1 MKKLLSFISLTAV
14 ILSISSCAEGQ
25 NAPST
30 GTVAVDTTTAVSAG
44 NAPETTAELTVIHT
58 EAPFETTTSSVCIS
72 GVDIVSQTTEGYTE
86 PANPL
91 TTSSTTKSPVVSDET
106 GMYVPGYDPGMPEAW
121 IDIQTREIYSDT
133 KEIKIAVNCSQK
145 STLGGGFNLERKKG
159 NDWVSVFS
167 CNVDCLGTVTP
178 DDPFILTLTPDE
190 LVAGD
195 DYRISTTVNGKE
207 IETFFVVGQRNTPLK
222 REDIELYLADTD
234 WLTVDNLH
242 DLTIK
247 YTYVGNAEY
256 AEYCFGCEYTLEKR
270 DNKGEWVKVPFSE
283 NAAFIELGYLIG
295 TESPSQSTT
304 VYLNNDFYAE
314 PLTAGT
320 YRIVKPV
327 EDITY
332 TLLFRINEKYNYEPE
347 PTEKD
352 ILVYITDTESSVAN
366 DPDADIIELNE
377 IFTNTKSVTFVAKYI
392 GNDDFAN
399 FSFGRPETLEKYENG
414 KWREIPFADEV
425 IWTDDALI
433 VSHEYRKAADSVYF
447 NQFAE
452 PLTVGKYR
460 VKKTISGTKDFYAE
474 FEVVEEAPF
483 KTAITNSGGVK
494 TDSPLIKFD
503 IEYVGDQKDFEYEFP
518 LSDVNQYVQKFENGK
533 WSRIPLNEEECYD
546 EGSLKITPKNKKIS
560 INYNTNF
567 LSEPLKEGKYRV
579 LQECSQGFSV
589 SIEFDVKNAE
599 LFTVDFVDGVQMEI
613 TTDDKCL
620 DVEVTYKGN
629 EEEFEYE
636 FNMADYYIEKLE
648 SDGKWKRYYFN
659 DEVAFCDGIDLIL
672 PDQRSFKR
680 RIELNGSYTEPIT
693 EGTYR
698 AIICSYQGVDA
709 VFEFV
714 VVEAF
719 DSHKKFDD
727 LKITLANDKIEE
739 KTKYKTLAVQYEYTG
754 NDPDA
759 DFWIYN
765 DFEVQK
771 LDEEGRWQPYPFSKK
786 VKFSEDVIRMDSKNT
801 KGSETLQLNDEYFK
815 KPLTAGKY
823 RIVKPMCDCTNKYIE
838 FQVTGIG
845 TPQGSGSITLAIN
858 EITENSF
865 VCSLPWPYPAVY
877 TVEIKNTDILDEYCV
892 GDNIEVV
899 YGNMY
904 QQSEWDYLIVD
915 AKISQSSFQLQE
927 DMDYKPVIYLYPE
940 EKTDVSVKLDYNG
953 ELTVTYP
960 EYGDGWSVT
969 SLPDGTLYDKD
980 GNEYSYLFWEGKSN
994 VKYDFSKGFCV
1005 KGEDTVE
1012 FLRWA
1017 LSTLGLTPREY
1028 NEFIVF
1034 WLPFMQDNKYNVISF
1049 QYDCYTDNAV
1059 LSVTPEPDTV
1069 LRVFMAFYESDEYVD
1084 IPKQELTTT
1093 ERNGFTVVEWGGAKS
1108 SHK

>member
-25 NAPST
+25 NAHST
-30 GTVAVDTTTAVSAG
+30 GTVAVDTTTAVSEA
-44 NAPETTAELTVIHT
+44 NAPETTADLTVIHT
-58 EAPFETTTSSVCIS
+58 EAPFETTTTATSAAYTVSE
-72 GVDIVSQTTEGYTE
+72 GIVSQTTKGYTE

-106 GMYVPGYDPGMPEAW
+106 GMYVPGYDPGMPDAW

-133 KEIKIAVNCSQK
+133 KEIKIAVNCSQE

-159 NDWVSVFS
+159 NDWVPVFS

-242 DLTIK
+242 NLTIK

-256 AEYCFGCEYTLEKR
+256 AEYGFGCEYTLEKR
-270 DNKGEWVKVPFSE
+270 NDKDEWVKVPFSE

-295 TESPSQSTT
+295 TESLNQSTT

-332 TLLFRINEKYNYEPE
+332 TLLFRINEKYNYDPE

-352 ILVYITDTESSVAN
+352 IRVYIEEAEKGVAIT
-366 DPDADIIELNE
+366 PS
-377 IFTNTKSVTFVAKYI
+377 TNSITLAVEYI
-392 GNDDFAN
+392 GSDDFVN
-399 FSFGRPETLEKYENG
+399 YEFGRPETLEKYENG

-425 IWTDDALI
+425 MWTDDALI
-433 VSHEYRKAADSVYF
+433 VGPGYRKAADSVYF
-447 NQFAE
+447 SQFAE

-460 VKKTISGTKDFYAE
+460 VKKTISDTKDFYAE

-518 LSDVNQYVQKFENGK
+518 LSDINQYVQKFENGK

-567 LSEPLKEGKYRV
+567 LSEPLKEGKYKV
-579 LQECSQGFSV
+579 VQECSQGFSV
-589 SIEFDVKNAE
+589 NVEFDVKNAD

-613 TTDDKCL
+613 TTEDKWF
-620 DVEVTYKGN
+620 DVEVTYNGN

-636 FNMADYYIEKLE
+636 FNMASYYIEKLDA
-648 SDGKWKRYYFN
+648 DGKWKRYYFN

-693 EGTYR
+693 AGTYR
-698 AIICSYQGVDA
+698 AVICSYQGVDA

-714 VVEAF
+714 IVEAF
-719 DSHKKFDD
+719 DGHEKFDD

-739 KTKYKTLAVQYEYTG
+739 KTKYKALTVQYEYTG

-786 VKFSEDVIRMDSKNT
+786 VKFSEDVVRIDSKNT
-801 KGSETLQLNDEYFK
+801 RGIETLQLNDEYFK

-823 RIVKPMCDCTNKYIE
+823 RIVKPMCDCTNKYIK

-845 TPQGSGSITLAIN
+845 TPQGSGNITLTIN

-960 EYGDGWSVT
+960 EYGDGWNVT
-969 SLPDGTLYDKD
+969 AMPDGTLYDKD

-994 VKYDFSKGFCV
+994 VQYDFSKGFCV
-1005 KGEDTVE
+1005 KSEDTAE
-1012 FLRWA
+1012 FLRGA

-1093 ERNGFTVVEWGGAKS
+1093 ERKGFTVVEWGGAKS

>member
-25 NAPST
+25 NTPST
-30 GTVAVDTTTAVSAG
+30 GTVPADTTTAVSEA

-58 EAPFETTTSSVCIS
+58 ESPFETTTTATSAAYTVSE
-72 GVDIVSQTTEGYTE
+72 GIVSQTTEGYTE
-86 PANPL
+86 PVNPL

-106 GMYVPGYDPGMPEAW
+106 GMYVPGYDPGMPDAW

-133 KEIKIAVNCSQK
+133 KEIKIAVNCSQE
-145 STLGGGFNLERKKG
+145 STLGGGFNLERKNG
-159 NDWVSVFS
+159 HNWVSVFS

-207 IETFFVVGQRNTPLK
+207 IETFFVVGQRNTPLQ

-234 WLTVDNLH
+234 WLIVDNLH

-256 AEYCFGCEYTLEKR
+256 AEYGFGCEYTLEKR
-270 DNKGEWVKVPFSE
+270 NNKGEWVKVPFSE

-295 TESPSQSTT
+295 TESPNQSTT

-352 ILVYITDTESSVAN
+352 IHVYIEEAEKGVAITPSTSSITLAV
-366 DPDADIIELNE
+366 E
-377 IFTNTKSVTFVAKYI
+377 YI
-392 GNDDFAN
+392 GSDDFVN
-399 FSFGRPETLEKYENG
+399 YEFGRPETLEKYENG

-425 IWTDDALI
+425 MWTDDALI
-433 VSHEYRKAADSVYF
+433 VSHGYRKATDSVYF
-447 NQFAE
+447 SQFAE

-483 KTAITNSGGVK
+483 RTTILNADKIT
-494 TDSPLIKFD
+494 TDTKRLQFE
-503 IEYVGDQKDFEYEFP
+503 IEYVGKEKDFEYSFGMNGYHLEKYEYSKWTKIPFKNDITFP
-518 LSDVNQYVQKFENGK
+518 AAIQSITPEQ
-533 WSRIPLNEEECYD
+533 R
-546 EGSLKITPKNKKIS
+546 KITLDAYFS
-560 INYNTNF
+560 DSY
-567 LSEPLKEGKYRV
+567 SERITEGKYRIV
-579 LQECSQGFSV
+579 QNCSQGFDIN
-589 SIEFDVKNAE
+589 IEFDVKNAD

-613 TTDDKCL
+613 TTSDKWF
-620 DVEVTYKGN
+620 DVEVAYNGN

-648 SDGKWKRYYFN
+648 ADGKWKRYYFN

-698 AIICSYQGVDA
+698 AVICSYQGVDA
-709 VFEFV
+709 VFNFEV
-714 VVEAF
+714 QEAF
-719 DSHKKFDD
+719 DGHEKFDD
-727 LKITLANDKIEE
+727 LEITLANDKIEE
-739 KTKYKTLAVQYEYTG
+739 KTKFKALTVQYEYTG

-801 KGSETLQLNDEYFK
+801 RGSETLQLNDEYFK

-845 TPQGSGSITLAIN
+845 TPQGSGSITLTIN

-877 TVEIKNTDILDEYCV
+877 TVEIKNNDILDEYCV
-892 GDNIEVV
+892 GDNIEVD

-904 QQSEWDYLIVD
+904 QQSEWEYLIVD

-960 EYGDGWSVT
+960 EYGDGWNIT
-969 SLPDGTLYDKD
+969 AMPDGTLYDKD
-980 GNEYSYLFWEGKSN
+980 GNEYSYLFWEGKSD
-994 VKYDFSKGFCV
+994 VQYDFSKGFCV
-1005 KGEDTVE
+1005 KGEDTAE
-1012 FLRWA
+1012 FLRSA

-1084 IPKQELTTT
+1084 ITEQKLTTT
-1093 ERNGFTVVEWGGAKS
+1093 ERKGFTVVEWGGAKS

>member
-1 MKKLLSFISLTAV
+1 MKKLLSFICLTAV
-14 ILSISSCAEGQ
+14 ILSISACAEGQ
-25 NAPST
+25 NDPAS
-30 GTVAVDTTTAVSAG
+30 GTSNADTTTSAAA
-44 NAPETTAELTVIHT
+44 APETTTDLTVTHT
-58 EAPFETTTSSVCIS
+58 EVPFETTTSAAYTVSE
-72 GVDIVSQTTEGYTE
+72 GIVSMTTEGYTE

-121 IDIQTREIYSDT
+121 IDIQTSEIYSDT
-133 KEIKIAVNCSQK
+133 KEIKITVNCSQE
-145 STLGGGFNLERKKG
+145 STLGGGFNLERKTDKG
-159 NDWVSVFS
+159 WISVFS
-167 CNVDCLGTVTP
+167 CNVDCLGTITP

-195 DYRISTTVNGKE
+195 DYRISTTVNGKK
-207 IETFFVVGQRNTPLK
+207 IETFFVVGQRNAPLK
-222 REDIELYLADTD
+222 KEDIDLYLADTD
-234 WLTVDNLH
+234 WLTEDNLH
-242 DLTIK
+242 NLTIK
-247 YTYVGNAEY
+247 YTYVGNADY
-256 AEYCFGCEYTLEKR
+256 AEYGFGCEYTLEKR
-270 DNKGEWVKVPFSE
+270 NDKGEWVKVPFSE

-295 TESPSQSTT
+295 TDSPNQSTT

-320 YRIVKPV
+320 YRVVKPV
-327 EDITY
+327 EDFNY

-352 ILVYITDTESSVAN
+352 IEVSIKEVTENTPIT
-366 DPDADIIELNE
+366 
-377 IFTNTKSVTFVAKYI
+377 TNTEKITLNIDYI
-392 GNDDFAN
+392 GTDDFAT
-399 FSFGRPETLEKYENG
+399 FGYGEFTAVEKYENG
-414 KWREIPFADEV
+414 KW
-425 IWTDDALI
+425 TALTI
-433 VSHEYRKAADSVYF
+433 KDGFGWNDLLYMVGHENRNSNINVYL
-447 NQFAE
+447 NCYTE
-452 PLTVGKYR
+452 PLTAGKYR

-474 FEVVEEAPF
+474 FDVIEKSLFSVVPVGDEDIYVD
-483 KTAITNSGGVK
+483 TD
-494 TDSPLIKFD
+494 TDSISLEVI
-503 IEYVGDQKDFEYEFP
+503 YNGD
-518 LSDVNQYVQKFENGK
+518 
-533 WSRIPLNEEECYD
+533 
-546 EGSLKITPKNKKIS
+546 
-560 INYNTNF
+560 
-567 LSEPLKEGKYRV
+567 
-579 LQECSQGFSV
+579 
-589 SIEFDVKNAE
+589 
-599 LFTVDFVDGVQMEI
+599 
-613 TTDDKCL
+613 
-620 DVEVTYKGN
+620 

-636 FNMADYYIEKLE
+636 FNMASYYIERLE
-648 SDGKWKRYYFN
+648 ENGSWKRYYFR
-659 DEVAFCDGIDLIL
+659 DDIAFADGIDLIL
-672 PDQRSFKR
+672 PDQRSFTR
-680 RIELNGSYTEPIT
+680 TIDLGDSYTEPVT
-693 EGTYR
+693 AGTYR
-698 AIICSYQGVDA
+698 AVICSYQAVDA

-714 VVEAF
+714 VVEA
-719 DSHKKFDD
+719 DDGHKKFDD

-739 KTKYKTLAVQYEYTG
+739 KTKFKALAVQYEYTG
-754 NDPDA
+754 SDADA

-771 LDEEGRWQPYPFSKK
+771 LDENGKWQSYPFSDK
-786 VKFSEDVIRMDSKNT
+786 VKFDEDVLRLDSKNT
-801 KGSETLQLNDEYFK
+801 RGSETLKLNDEYFK

-845 TPQGSGSITLAIN
+845 TPQGSGSITLTIN

-877 TVEIKNTDILDEYCV
+877 TVEITDTDLLDEYCV
-892 GDNIEVV
+892 GDNIQVD

-915 AKISQSSFQLQE
+915 AKISQSDFQLQE

-969 SLPDGTLYDKD
+969 AMPDGTLYDEN

-994 VKYDFSKGFCV
+994 VQYDFSEGFCV
-1005 KGEDTVE
+1005 KGEDTAE

-1034 WLPFMQDNKYNVISF
+1034 WLPFMQDNEYNVISF

-1059 LSVTPEPDTV
+1059 LSVTPDPDTI
-1069 LRVFMAFYESDEYVD
+1069 LRVFMAFYESDGYVD
-1084 IPKQELTTT
+1084 IPEQELTTT
-1093 ERNGFTVVEWGGAKS
+1093 ERNGFTVVEWGGAKAS
-1108 SHK
+1108 RLG

>member
-1 MKKLLSFISLTAV
+1 MKKLLSFICLTAV
-14 ILSISSCAEGQ
+14 ILSISACAEGQ
-25 NAPST
+25 NDPAT
-30 GTVAVDTTTAVSAG
+30 GTVNADTTTSAAA
-44 NAPETTAELTVIHT
+44 APETTVDLTVTHT
-58 EAPFETTTSSVCIS
+58 EAPFETTTSAAYTVSE
-72 GVDIVSQTTEGYTE
+72 GIVSMTTEGYTE
-86 PANPL
+86 PVNPL

-133 KEIKIAVNCSQK
+133 KEIKISVNCSQE
-145 STLGGGFNLERKKG
+145 STLGGGFNLERKNG

-234 WLTVDNLH
+234 WLIVDNLH

-256 AEYCFGCEYTLEKR
+256 AEYGFGCEYTLEKR
-270 DNKGEWVKVPFSE
+270 NDKGEWVKVPFSE

-295 TESPSQSTT
+295 TESPNQSTT

-332 TLLFRINEKYNYEPE
+332 TLLFRINEKYNYDPE

-352 ILVYITDTESSVAN
+352 IHVYIEEAEKGVAITPSTSSITLAV
-366 DPDADIIELNE
+366 E
-377 IFTNTKSVTFVAKYI
+377 YI
-392 GNDDFAN
+392 GSDDFVN
-399 FSFGRPETLEKYENG
+399 YEFGRPETLEKYENG
-414 KWREIPFADEV
+414 KWREIPFDDEV
-425 IWTDDALI
+425 MWTDDALI
-433 VSHEYRKAADSVYF
+433 VGPGYRKATDSVLF
-447 NQFAE
+447 SQFGE
-452 PLTVGKYR
+452 PITAGKYR
-460 VKKTISGTKDFYAE
+460 VKKNISDTKDFYAE

-518 LSDVNQYVQKFENGK
+518 LSDISQYVQKFENGK
-533 WSRIPLNEEECYD
+533 WTRIPLNEEECYD
-546 EGSLKITPKNKKIS
+546 EGSLKITPQNKKIS
-560 INYNTNF
+560 INYNTDF
-567 LSEPLKEGKYRV
+567 LSESLKEGKYRIV
-579 LQECSQGFSV
+579 QECSQGFSIN
-589 SIEFDVKNAE
+589 IEFDVKNAD

-613 TTDDKCL
+613 TTDDKWI
-620 DVEVTYKGN
+620 DVEVTYNGN
-629 EEEFEYE
+629 EEDFEYE
-636 FNMADYYIEKLE
+636 FNMASYYIERLE
-648 SDGKWKRYYFN
+648 ENEKWKRYYFR
-659 DEVAFCDGIDLIL
+659 DDIAFDDGIDLIL
-672 PDQRSFKR
+672 PDQRSFTR
-680 RIELNGSYTEPIT
+680 TIYLGDSYTEPVT
-693 EGTYR
+693 AGTYR
-698 AIICSYQGVDA
+698 AVIYSYQAVDA

-714 VVEAF
+714 VVEA
-719 DSHKKFDD
+719 DDGHKKFDD

-739 KTKYKTLAVQYEYTG
+739 KTKFKALAVQYEYTG
-754 NDPDA
+754 SDADA

-771 LDEEGRWQPYPFSKK
+771 LDENGKWQSYPFSDK
-786 VKFSEDVIRMDSKNT
+786 VKFDEDVLRLDSKNT
-801 KGSETLQLNDEYFK
+801 RGSETLKLNDEYFK

-845 TPQGSGSITLAIN
+845 TPQGSGSITLTIN

-877 TVEIKNTDILDEYCV
+877 TVEIADTDLLDEYCV
-892 GDNIEVV
+892 GDNIQVD

-915 AKISQSSFQLQE
+915 AKISQSDFQIE
-927 DMDYKPVIYLYPE
+927 EGADYKPVIYLYPE

-969 SLPDGTLYDKD
+969 AMPDGTLYDEN

-994 VKYDFSKGFCV
+994 VKYDFSEGFCI
-1005 KGEDTVE
+1005 KGEDTAE
-1012 FLRWA
+1012 FLRRV

-1034 WLPFMQDNKYNVISF
+1034 WLPFMQDNEYNVISF

-1059 LSVTPEPDTV
+1059 LSVTPDPDTV
-1069 LRVFMAFYESDEYVD
+1069 LRVFMAFYPSNEYVD
-1084 IPKQELTTT
+1084 IPEQELTTT
-1093 ERNGFTVVEWGGAKS
+1093 ERNGFTVVEWGGAKAS
-1108 SHK
+1108 RLG